1 MRRKYTTIKY
11 KLFPIWLARL
21 GLCVLVFIN
30 VRIIH
35 MSVAHNTNNQA
46 NDRAKV
52 AGEHIRANAEK
63 AQDAMR
69 SGLNSVSENTRR
81 FTDQVTQAYGI
92 TGEGHEEL
100 TRQGAQSL
108 EMMTQASTM
117 LTRGVQDLSR
127 EWFSLTQERLQKN
140 VEDFGVLARCQ
151 SLPDFM
157 TAQSTIMRHNLEQTI
172 EGTRRIAEV
181 TTRVANEAGQTLKA
195 ETKKASR
202 VA

>member
-1 MRRKYTTIKY
+1 
-11 KLFPIWLARL
+11 
-21 GLCVLVFIN
+21 
-30 VRIIH
+30 
-35 MSVAHNTNNQA
+35 MSVVNNTNNQA

-52 AGEHIRANAEK
+52 AGEHIRDSAEK

-69 SGLNSVSENTRR
+69 SGLNSASENTRR

-92 TGEGHEEL
+92 TGEGREEL

-151 SLPDFM
+151 SIPDFM
-157 TAQSTIMRHNLEQTI
+157 AAQSTIMRHNLEQTI

-181 TTRVANEAGQTLKA
+181 ATRVANEAGQTLKA
-195 ETKKASR
+195 ETKRASR

>member
-1 MRRKYTTIKY
+1 
-11 KLFPIWLARL
+11 
-21 GLCVLVFIN
+21 
-30 VRIIH
+30 
-35 MSVAHNTNNQA
+35 MSVAHKTTNQA
-46 NDRAKV
+46 NSRAKV
-52 AGEHIRANAEK
+52 GSEYIHAKVEE

-92 TGEGHEEL
+92 TGEGREEL

-117 LTRGVQDLSR
+117 LTHGVQDLSR

-140 VEDFGVLARCQ
+140 LEDFGVLARCQ

-157 TAQSTIMRHNLEQTI
+157 AAQSNIMRHNLEQTI

-181 TTRVANEAGQTLKA
+181 ATRVANEAGQALTA
-195 ETKKASR
+195 ETKKANR
-202 VA
+202 AA

>member
-1 MRRKYTTIKY
+1 
-11 KLFPIWLARL
+11 
-21 GLCVLVFIN
+21 
-30 VRIIH
+30 

-52 AGEHIRANAEK
+52 AGEHIRDNAEK

-69 SGLNSVSENTRR
+69 SGLNSASENTRR

-92 TGEGHEEL
+92 TGEGREEL
-100 TRQGAQSL
+100 TRQGAQNL

-157 TAQSTIMRHNLEQTI
+157 AAQSTIMRHNLEQTI

-181 TTRVANEAGQTLKA
+181 ATRVANEAGLTLKA

-202 VA
+202 AA

>member
-1 MRRKYTTIKY
+1 
-11 KLFPIWLARL
+11 
-21 GLCVLVFIN
+21 
-30 VRIIH
+30 

-52 AGEHIRANAEK
+52 AGEHIRDNAEK
-63 AQDAMR
+63 AQNAMR
-69 SGLNSVSENTRR
+69 SGLNSASENTRR

-92 TGEGHEEL
+92 TGEGREEL

-151 SLPDFM
+151 SIPDFM
-157 TAQSTIMRHNLEQTI
+157 ATQSTIMRHNLEQTI

-181 TTRVANEAGQTLKA
+181 ATRVANEAGQTLKA

-202 VA
+202 AA

>member
-1 MRRKYTTIKY
+1 
-11 KLFPIWLARL
+11 
-21 GLCVLVFIN
+21 
-30 VRIIH
+30 
-35 MSVAHNTNNQA
+35 MSVAQNTNNQA

-52 AGEHIRANAEK
+52 GGEHIHGKVAE

-92 TGEGHEEL
+92 TGAGREEL

-117 LTRGVQDLSR
+117 LAHGVQDLSR

-140 VEDFGVLARCQ
+140 LEDFGVLARCQ
-151 SLPDFM
+151 SIPDFM
-157 TAQSTIMRHNLEQTI
+157 AARSNIMQHNLEQTI

-181 TTRVANEAGQTLKA
+181 ATRVANEAGQALTA
-195 ETKKASR
+195 ETKKANR
-202 VA
+202 AA

>member
-1 MRRKYTTIKY
+1 
-11 KLFPIWLARL
+11 
-21 GLCVLVFIN
+21 
-30 VRIIH
+30 
-35 MSVAHNTNNQA
+35 MSAAHNTTNQA
-46 NDRAKV
+46 NDRAKGGREYIH
-52 AGEHIRANAEK
+52 AKMEET
-63 AQDAMR
+63 QDAMR
-69 SGLNSVSENTRR
+69 SGLNSASENTRR

-92 TGEGHEEL
+92 TGEGREEL

-127 EWFSLTQERLQKN
+127 EWFSLTQERLQRN

-151 SLPDFM
+151 SLPDVM
-157 TAQSTIMRHNLEQTI
+157 AAQSAIMRHNLEQTI
-172 EGTRRIAEV
+172 ESTRRIAEV
-181 TTRVANEAGQTLKA
+181 ATRVANEAGLTLKA

>member
-1 MRRKYTTIKY
+1 
-11 KLFPIWLARL
+11 
-21 GLCVLVFIN
+21 
-30 VRIIH
+30 
-35 MSVAHNTNNQA
+35 MSVANNTNNQA

-52 AGEHIRANAEK
+52 AGEHIRDNAEK

-69 SGLNSVSENTRR
+69 SGLNSASESTRR

-92 TGEGHEEL
+92 TGEGREEL

-108 EMMTQASTM
+108 EMMTQASIM

-140 VEDFGVLARCQ
+140 IDDFGVLARCQ
-151 SLPDFM
+151 SLPDAM
-157 TAQSTIMRHNLEQTI
+157 AAQGTIMRHNLEQTI

-181 TTRVANEAGQTLKA
+181 ATRVANEAGPTLKA

-202 VA
+202 AA

>member
-1 MRRKYTTIKY
+1 
-11 KLFPIWLARL
+11 
-21 GLCVLVFIN
+21 
-30 VRIIH
+30 
-35 MSVAHNTNNQA
+35 MSVAHNTDNQA
-46 NDRAKV
+46 NNRAKA

-69 SGLNSVSENTRR
+69 SGLNSASENTQR

-92 TGEGHEEL
+92 TGEGREEL

-151 SLPDFM
+151 SIPDFM
-157 TAQSTIMRHNLEQTI
+157 AAQSNIMRHNLEQTI

-181 TTRVANEAGQTLKA
+181 ATRVANEAGQTLKA
-195 ETKKASR
+195 ESKKTGRA
-202 VA
+202 A

>member
-1 MRRKYTTIKY
+1 
-11 KLFPIWLARL
+11 
-21 GLCVLVFIN
+21 
-30 VRIIH
+30 

-52 AGEHIRANAEK
+52 AGEHIRDNAEK

-69 SGLNSVSENTRR
+69 AGLNSASENTRR

-92 TGEGHEEL
+92 TGEGREEL

-151 SLPDFM
+151 SIPDFM
-157 TAQSTIMRHNLEQTI
+157 AAQSTIMRHNLEQTI

-181 TTRVANEAGQTLKA
+181 ATRVANEAGQTLKA
-195 ETKKASR
+195 ETKKANR
-202 VA
+202 AA

>member
-1 MRRKYTTIKY
+1 
-11 KLFPIWLARL
+11 
-21 GLCVLVFIN
+21 
-30 VRIIH
+30 
-35 MSVAHNTNNQA
+35 MSVAHNTNNKT
-46 NDRAKV
+46 NNRAEVRGEYIHSKV
-52 AGEHIRANAEK
+52 EET
-63 AQDAMR
+63 QDAMR

-92 TGEGHEEL
+92 TGEGREEL

-140 VEDFGVLARCQ
+140 LDDFGVLARCR
-151 SLPDFM
+151 SLPDIM
-157 TAQSTIMRHNLEQTI
+157 AAQGTIMRHNLEQTI
-172 EGTRRIAEV
+172 EGTRRIAEGA
-181 TTRVANEAGQTLKA
+181 TRVANEAGQTLKA

>member
-1 MRRKYTTIKY
+1 
-11 KLFPIWLARL
+11 
-21 GLCVLVFIN
+21 
-30 VRIIH
+30 
-35 MSVAHNTNNQA
+35 MSAAHNTTNQA
-46 NDRAKV
+46 NDRAKGGREYIH
-52 AGEHIRANAEK
+52 AKMEET
-63 AQDAMR
+63 QDALR
-69 SGLNSVSENTRR
+69 SGLNSASENTRR

-92 TGEGHEEL
+92 TGEGREEL

-140 VEDFGVLARCQ
+140 LDDFGVLARCR
-151 SLPDFM
+151 SLPDVM
-157 TAQSTIMRHNLEQTI
+157 ATQSNIMRHNLEQTI

-181 TTRVANEAGQTLKA
+181 ATRVANEAGQALKA

-202 VA
+202 AA